1 MTVTFYVPRDSG
13 ALRLAPRR
21 SPGYLQAEIDTR
33 NLDAR
38 IVRNGSRGL
47 YWLEP
52 MVEVETPN
60 GRIAYG
66 PVKASDVAALLDN
79 GMAEG
84 RVHPLWLGLTDQMPF
99 LAQTDTPDL
108 CPLRHN

>member
-1 MTVTFYVPRDSG
+1 MALG
-13 ALRLAPRR
+13 AEKVARKLA
-21 SPGYLQAEIDTR
+21 GEIDTR

-38 IVRNGSRGL
+38 IVRNGSRGM

-60 GRIAYG
+60 GRVAYG

-84 RVHPLWLGLTDQMPF
+84 RVHPLWLGLTDHHPVSR
-99 LAQTDTPDL
+99 QTDTPDF
-108 CPLRHN
+108 CSLRHN